1 MSSRS
6 LETPIAVRAFTMP
19 EGEPLAQKRGAT
31 NFPLLSGWEVIFDTE
46 TTRCPAQKLRAG
58 FAQIRDNGR
67 LVAEVIFVADDL
79 PEADLDVIR
88 SYAKIHNL
96 EVLTL
101 ARFNKDVVID
111 LCYRANGTLVGF
123 NLPFDI
129 SRIAIEWGVARDH
142 MRGGFSFKINL
153 YKSEPAIR
161 VKHLSSTAALIDWA
175 APGKQMTGR
184 GMRNRDMEVPL
195 YRGSFVDLR
204 TLASALLTGKFSLKS
219 LAEKLKTKTQKL
231 ETSDHGEAL
240 NFAYLDYAR
249 ADVQT
254 TWECYQELAKRY
266 AEFGLSAPIG
276 RILSEAS
283 LGKALLGKMGIRPLL
298 SDGWAKVDLA
308 NFGRLIA
315 TYFGGRAEVR
325 IRRQPVEVIHT
336 DFKSM
341 YPTNNALLGLHRFLT
356 ADGYETYDATDEVRQ
371 FLDGLTL
378 DQLQD
383 KATWLK
389 LTAIVEIIPDHD
401 LVPVR
406 APYSGKGKP
415 HTIGLNYLSADRPVW
430 YALPDIAVSA
440 LATGRLPRIIRAI
453 GFRPGPK
460 QTGLSPVALMGRNE
474 CVLDPAAADM
484 FTAIINM
491 RDRAKAAKD
500 PIEKHL
506 KILANST
513 GYGVYAEI
521 IRDDAPNPEPLTI
534 YGPDGAPRTE
544 QSRALEEPGRYYHPL
559 LAAMITSAARLMLA
573 CAELVAQKEG
583 LGWAF
588 CDTDSLAIAKPDGM
602 ARVEFETRVRRV
614 IEWFEP
620 LNPYAKP
627 GSILQMEDVNFDAE
641 TDEMIPLYCLAISA
655 KRYALFNIDPENRP
669 IIRKASAHGL
679 GHLMEPYGADEPA
692 PGIPEPV
699 CDLGKIGVKRWQY
712 DLWHHIIKAALDG
725 HPNQVLLD
733 YHPKLNEPGLMRYS
747 ATSPALLRWMG
758 KYNDGRAYSAQ
769 VKPFGFMVAPTAQG
783 EAFCEPVIEAV
794 DVIQRGRPAKRK
806 IPKPIAPFERDPALA
821 AASAFDRET
830 GEPVPLNT
838 LKSYADVLR
847 FYHLSPEEKFE
858 NGGPRDQGLTRR
870 RHVVATDVVLIGKEA
885 NKVGEFGE
893 GDPTTGTIC
902 RFRTSSTALTSIA

>member
-1 MSSRS
+1 MSTHDFR
-6 LETPIAVRAFTMP
+6 TPIAVRAFTMP
-19 EGEPLAQKRGAT
+19 EGKPLAQKRGAADSL
-31 NFPLLSGWEVIFDTE
+31 LLSGWEVIFDTE
-46 TTRCPAQKLRAG
+46 TTRCPAQKLRFG
-58 FAQIRDNGR
+58 LAQVRDNGN
-67 LVAEVIFVADDL
+67 LVTEIIFMADDL
-79 PEADLDVIR
+79 PQADINVIL
-88 SYAKIHNL
+88 SYAKAHNL

-101 ARFNKDVVID
+101 SRFNKDVVID
-111 LCYRANGTLVGF
+111 LCYRANGTLIGF

-129 SRIAIEWGVARDH
+129 SRIAIEWGEARNN
-142 MRGGFSFKINL
+142 MRGGFSFKL
-153 YKSEPAIR
+153 SCYKSEPAIR
-161 VKHLSSTAALIDWA
+161 IKHLSSTAALIDWA

-195 YRGSFVDLR
+195 NRGSFVDLR

-219 LAEKLKTKTQKL
+219 LAEKLNTPTQKP
-231 ETSDHGEAL
+231 EMNGHGKTL
-240 NFAYLDYAR
+240 TFDYLDYAR

-266 AEFGLSAPIG
+266 AEFGLSTPIG

-283 LGKALLGKMGIRPLL
+283 LGKALLEKMGIRPLL
-298 SDGWAKVDLA
+298 SDGWAKVGPAD
-308 NFGRLIA
+308 FGRLIA
-315 TYFGGRAEVR
+315 TYYGGRAEVR

-356 ADGYETYDATDEVRQ
+356 ADGYETYEATDEVRQ
-371 FLDGLTL
+371 FLESLTL
-378 DQLQD
+378 DQMQD

-401 LVPVR
+401 LAPVR
-406 APYSGKGKP
+406 ARYSGEGKP
-415 HTIGLNYLSADRPVW
+415 HTIGLNYLSADRHVW
-430 YALPDIAVSA
+430 YALPDIAVSV

-460 QTGLSPVALMGRNE
+460 QTGLSAVALMGRNE

-521 IRDDAPNPEPLTI
+521 IRDDAPKPVPLTI
-534 YGPDGAPRTE
+534 HGPDGEPRVC

-573 CAELVAQKEG
+573 CAELVAQRQG

-602 ARVEFETRVRRV
+602 PRAEFETRVRRV

-620 LNPYAKP
+620 LNPYDKP
-627 GSILQMEDVNFDAE
+627 GSILQIEDVNFDQKTGE
-641 TDEMIPLYCLAISA
+641 LIPLYCLAISA
-655 KRYALFNIDPENRP
+655 KRYALFNIDAEGRP

-679 GHLMEPYGADEPA
+679 GHLMDPYGNDDPA
-692 PGIPEPV
+692 PGIPQPV

-712 DLWHHIIKAALDG
+712 DLWYHIIKAALDG
-725 HPNQVLLD
+725 RPNQVPLD
-733 YHPKLNEPGLMRYS
+733 YHPKLNEPALMRYG

-758 KYNDGRAYSAQ
+758 KYNEGRAYTEQ

-806 IPKPIAPFERDPALA
+806 IPKPIAPFERNPALA
-821 AASAFDRET
+821 AVSAFDRET
-830 GEPVPLNT
+830 GNPVSLDC

-858 NGGPRDQGLTRR
+858 NGGPFDQGLTRR
-870 RHVVATDVVLIGKEA
+870 RHVVASDVVLIGKEA
-885 NKVGEFGE
+885 NKVGDFGE
-893 GDPTTGTIC
+893 SDPTS
-902 RFRTSSTALTSIA
+902 SSTSDYLSNS

>member
-1 MSSRS
+1 MSSPF

-19 EGEPLAQKRGAT
+19 EGEPLAQKRGAS
-31 NFPLLSGWEVIFDTE
+31 NFPLLSGWEVIFDAE

-58 FAQIRDNGR
+58 FAQIRDSGR

-79 PEADLDVIR
+79 PEADLEVIR
-88 SYAKIHNL
+88 SYAKVHNL

-129 SRIAIEWGVARDH
+129 SRIAIEWGEARGN
-142 MRGGFSFKINL
+142 MRGGFSFKL
-153 YKSEPAIR
+153 TRYKSEPAIR

-195 YRGSFVDLR
+195 NRGSFVDLR
-204 TLASALLTGKFSLKS
+204 TLASALLTGKHSLRS

-231 ETSDHGEAL
+231 ETSDHGETL
-240 NFAYLDYAR
+240 SFAYLDYAR

-254 TWECYQELAKRY
+254 TWECYQGLAKRY
-266 AEFGLSAPIG
+266 AEFGLSTSIG

-283 LGKALLGKMGIRPLL
+283 LGKALLDKMGIRPLL

-315 TYFGGRAEVR
+315 TYYGGRAEVHF
-325 IRRQPVEVIHT
+325 RREPTEVIHT

-341 YPTNNALLGLHRFLT
+341 YPTVNALLGLHRFLT

-371 FLDGLTL
+371 FLESLTL
-378 DQLQD
+378 DQMQD
-383 KATWLK
+383 KATWQK
-389 LTAIVEIIPDHD
+389 LIAIVELVPADD

-406 APYSGKGKP
+406 APYSGEGKP
-415 HTIGLNYLSADRPVW
+415 HTIGLNHLSAEFPVW
-430 YALPDIAVSA
+430 YALPDLAVSV
-440 LATGRLPRIIRAI
+440 LSTGELPRIVRAI
-453 GFRPGPK
+453 GFKPGAK
-460 QTGLSPVALMGRNE
+460 QRGMSAINLMGRAD

-484 FTAIINM
+484 FTGIINM

-521 IRDDAPNPEPLTI
+521 IRDDAPKPEPLTV
-534 YGPDGAPRTE
+534 YGPDGASFTNL
-544 QSRALEEPGRYYHPL
+544 SCALEEPGRYYHPL

-573 CAELVAQKEG
+573 CAELVAEKEG

-588 CDTDSLAIAKPDGM
+588 CDTDSLAIAKPVGM
-602 ARVEFETRVRRV
+602 PREEFETRVRRV
-614 IEWFEP
+614 IDWFGP
-620 LNPYAKP
+620 LNPYEKP
-627 GSILQMEDVNFDAE
+627 GSILQIEDVNLDAITGE
-641 TDEMIPLYCLAISA
+641 LTPLYCLAISA
-655 KRYALFNIDPENRP
+655 KRYALFNIDASGRP
-669 IIRKASAHGL
+669 VIRKASAHGL
-679 GHLMEPYGADEPA
+679 GHLMDPYDENDPA
-692 PGIPEPV
+692 SGIPAPV
-699 CDLGKIGVKRWQY
+699 CDLSKIGVKRWQY
-712 DLWHHIIKAALDG
+712 DLWYHIIQSALDG
-725 HPNQVLLD
+725 NPNQVRLD
-733 YHPKLNEPGLMRYS
+733 YHPKLSEPALMRYG

-758 KYNDGRAYSAQ
+758 KYNEDKGYSDQ
-769 VKPFGFMVAPTAQG
+769 VKPFGFMVAPTAKG
-783 EAFCEPVIEAV
+783 EALCEPVIEAV
-794 DVIQRGRPAKRK
+794 DAIQRGRPAKRK
-806 IPKPIAPFERDPALA
+806 IPKPIAPFERDPALVA
-821 AASAFDRET
+821 GMAFDRET
-830 GEPVPLNT
+830 GKPVPLSE

-858 NGGPRDQGLTRR
+858 NGGPWDRGLTRR
-870 RHVVATDVVLIGKEA
+870 RLVVATGVVLIGKEA

-893 GDPTTGTIC
+893 GDPLIGAVAKL
-902 RFRTSSTALTSIA
+902 R